1 MWQRT
6 SLVPGDQSREM
17 KDLLLTKADQVIVQ
31 HDEFSQLSEMLSKTA
46 QSSNVAVAEHIVR
59 EEDTDALAPK
69 SNTEPT

>member
-6 SLVPGDQSREM
+6 CHAPGGQSREI
-17 KDLLLTKADQVIVQ
+17 KDLLLRQADRVIGQ
-31 HDEFSQLSEMLSKTA
+31 HDEFSQLLEMLCKTA